1 MFRRKPEQEARAM
14 NPLLTWW
21 DAFAE
26 LPWSGDVSQ
35 VISPRTNWSML
46 EVNFAGD
53 RRIEADLVSNVASY
67 GKQLG
72 ALTKAVLELAD
83 DAKGPAVTRLRE
95 LAAQIEERK
104 REHRKNLEEDLRRS
118 LDEVQKTDPA
128 MLERVLSRYAK

>member
-21 DAFAE
+21 DAFAK